1 MITQKKIVNDN
12 TIYNSGELIL
22 PKIYSKDNIKSLIV
36 DKLSLTEGIII
47 FDKGLE
53 WTSFDVVA
61 KVRNLLRIKKVGH
74 TGTLDPLATGLLL
87 ICLGKATKIA
97 DRLQSEI
104 KEYIGV
110 ITIGAS
116 SKTDDA
122 EIEPTEFFST
132 EDITNLVIENV
143 AFDFIGQ
150 TQQIPP
156 IYSAR
161 KINGRKMYELAREGE
176 QFIPESKQIE
186 ITEFEVTSITR
197 KLKVFGVEL
206 EKSIIEVEF
215 RIVCN
220 KGTYIRSIARDFG
233 MKCNSGGYL
242 TKLRRTKSGNFDVKN
257 GITIDDLISI
267 NNIEKEKLI

>member
-186 ITEFEVTSITR
+186 ITEFEVTNITR

-242 TKLRRTKSGNFDVKN
+242 TKLWRTKSGNFDVKN

>member
-186 ITEFEVTSITR
+186 ITEFEVTNITR

-242 TKLRRTKSGNFDVKN
+242 TKLEELNLEILMLKTELQLM
-257 GITIDDLISI
+257 I
-267 NNIEKEKLI
+267 

>member
-122 EIEPTEFFST
+122 EIEPTEFST

-186 ITEFEVTSITR
+186 ITEFEVTNITR

-242 TKLRRTKSGNFDVKN
+242 TKLEELNLEILMLKTELQLM
-257 GITIDDLISI
+257 I
-267 NNIEKEKLI
+267 